1 MNVYSTEIQLK
12 SKDVD
17 MYRRLRTSEL
27 FRLLQEA
34 SIRHTELLGMG
45 RDKTLDRG
53 ILWVLLMQRAEI
65 VRMPEYDEHIVL
77 KSWPGKTM
85 HLLFP
90 RYYSL
95 ETADGEQ
102 LLKAS
107 AMWSLV
113 DEKSRKV
120 VFPEKYG
127 VVIEGT
133 VTGEEIAMPSSVR
146 RQDTDSERD
155 FTVPYSFVDLNGHM
169 NNTRYFDLAEDCVGQ
184 AEAGRKLR
192 AVSVEYQNEARLGET
207 LHLRWGGTEGSYFL
221 AGETERPVF
230 RMKLSAEHNG
240 HIWSRSPTPYG
251 TILAAKIV
259 LFLLGISMS
268 IKKRGASCPAF
279 FICNLIQL
287 SFSVQEAVS
296 ASPWAFSPNTL
307 TLPSA

>member
-1 MNVYSTEIQLK
+1 
-12 SKDVD
+12 
-17 MYRRLRTSEL
+17 
-27 FRLLQEA
+27 
-34 SIRHTELLGMG
+34 MG

-65 VRMPEYDEHIVL
+65 VRMPEYDERIVL

-95 ETADGEQ
+95 ETAEGEQ

-207 LHLRWGGTEGSYFL
+207 LLLRWGEEEGNCFL
-221 AGETERPVF
+221 SGETERPVF
-230 RMKLSAEHNG
+230 RMGLKYTNKG
-240 HIWSRSPTPYG
+240 
-251 TILAAKIV
+251 
-259 LFLLGISMS
+259 
-268 IKKRGASCPAF
+268 
-279 FICNLIQL
+279 
-287 SFSVQEAVS
+287 
-296 ASPWAFSPNTL
+296 
-307 TLPSA
+307 

>member
-95 ETADGEQ
+95 ETAEGEQ

-230 RMKLSAEHNG
+230 RMKLDY
-240 HIWSRSPTPYG
+240 T
-251 TILAAKIV
+251 
-259 LFLLGISMS
+259 
-268 IKKRGASCPAF
+268 
-279 FICNLIQL
+279 
-287 SFSVQEAVS
+287 
-296 ASPWAFSPNTL
+296 
-307 TLPSA
+307 

>member
-1 MNVYSTEIQLK
+1 MSVYREELLLR

-17 MYRRLRTSEL
+17 MFRRLRSSEL

-34 SIRHTELLGMG
+34 SIRHTEQLGMG

-65 VRMPEYDEHIVL
+65 VRMPEYDETIVL
-77 KSWPGKTM
+77 KSWPGRTM

-95 ETADGEQ
+95 ETAGGEP

-113 DEKSRKV
+113 DEKTRKV

-133 VTGEEIAMPSSVR
+133 ETGEEIAMPGTVAKGDCTR
-146 RQDTDSERD
+146 ERD

-169 NNTRYFDLAEDCVGQ
+169 NNTRYFDLAEDSVG
-184 AEAGRKLR
+184 AAAAGRLLR
-192 AVSVEYQNEARLGET
+192 GISVEYQNEARLGET
-207 LHLRWGGTEGSYFL
+207 LHLRWGGEDGKVYL
-221 AGETERPVF
+221 CGETDRPVF
-230 RMKLSAEHNG
+230 RMRLEY
-240 HIWSRSPTPYG
+240 R
-251 TILAAKIV
+251 
-259 LFLLGISMS
+259 
-268 IKKRGASCPAF
+268 
-279 FICNLIQL
+279 
-287 SFSVQEAVS
+287 
-296 ASPWAFSPNTL
+296 
-307 TLPSA
+307 